1 MAASN
6 GGREV
11 NEPKDNEPKGYRAV
25 TRFLLVSPYKIR
37 PVADLVRRKPYTEAV
52 SLLENMPH
60 KGARLIRKTVVSAAS
75 NALNRDKQLEE
86 DMLYIREILV
96 DEGPRMK
103 RVWFRGKGR
112 ADMLLKRMCH
122 ITVVVDQ
129 TVSASPGKQAS
140 PSKLASPNKL
150 AKETGKNES
159 KKASSRKAGK

>member
-6 GGREV
+6 GGQGVR
-11 NEPKDNEPKGYRAV
+11 GYRAV

-112 ADMLLKRMCH
+112 ADMLLKRMCN

-129 TVSASPGKQAS
+129 TANASPGKQAS
-140 PSKLASPNKL
+140 SGKLTSSA
-150 AKETGKNES
+150 GKSAS
-159 KKASSRKAGK
+159 KKAGK